1 MERIRIARFAEPYA
15 ASLSADFL
23 QRQGFDA
30 DFTEVSGKGP
40 SIACVL
46 VARHQAGAAYDL
58 LRRVS
63 RGDFEHGMPEA
74 GPELSDLAI
83 ELSLAIRGTA
93 MAAATPGWL
102 NVLPILLIAALLLL
116 SVFLQMVSPLA
127 RNFVA
132 IHMGW

>member
-63 RGDFEHGMPEA
+63 CGDFEHGMPEA
-74 GPELSDLAI
+74 DPELSDLAI

-102 NVLPILLIAALLLL
+102 NVLPILLIAAFLLL

>member
-1 MERIRIARFAEPYA
+1 MRIARFAEPYA

-40 SIACVL
+40 SIAFVL

-93 MAAATPGWL
+93 MAAATPEWL
-102 NVLPILLIAALLLL
+102 NVLPIWVVTGVLLLL
-116 SVFLQMVSPLA
+116 VFLQIISPLA
-127 RNFVA
+127 RDFVA